1 MNSPIPQ
8 AVTDE
13 ITVLCR
19 RLRLRYIREQS
30 PDVLLTAKPN
40 AGTQPKHSGSS
51 SKQKPKDGTGPP
63 SSTTAKPPG
72 SQPGKRS
79 TPGRPNGPRF
89 RSQPRT
95 PSKAWN
101 GLTAT
106 RTS

>member
-1 MNSPIPQ
+1 MNGPIPQ

-13 ITVLCR
+13 ITALCR

-30 PDVLLTAKPN
+30 PDVL
-40 AGTQPKHSGSS
+40 GQPSRR
-51 SKQKPKDGTGPP
+51 
-63 SSTTAKPPG
+63 TAKPPG
-72 SQPGKRS
+72 SQPGKHS

-95 PSKAWN
+95 PSKASN
-101 GLTAT
+101 GLTVT